1 MSKLFP
7 KKYGLMFHHFHSSKT
22 NKTEGSITKKKFEN
36 ILKKIGLKNIISAQ
50 EFIKSSEKVC
60 ITFDD
65 SLKCQYDIAL
75 PVLNKYNLKAFWF
88 LYSSSLN
95 PKIDNIEI
103 FRIFRNKRFI
113 NFNNFYKK
121 FLNYLLNKKNFN
133 SFLEKNHNEMKKVKK
148 NYPFYSLIEIEFRFI
163 RDKFLSKKQYVNLIK
178 KMYVDFKF
186 NYKKEAKNIFLNKS
200 QIKKLSKN
208 GQIIGLHSHSHP
220 TKISALSQNKQLE
233 EYKKNK
239 VVLEKIINK
248 KITTSSHPS
257 GDYNLD
263 TLKVLKKLG
272 IILSFRS
279 NNKKDNKYL
288 NTTYENLTVPR
299 EDHVNF

>member
-7 KKYGLMFHHFHSSKT
+7 KKYGLMFHHFHSSK
-22 NKTEGSITKKKFEN
+22 NSKTEGSITKKKFEN
-36 ILKKIGLKNIISAQ
+36 TLKKVGLKNIISAHK
-50 EFIKSSEKVC
+50 FIKSSDKVC

-65 SLKCQYDIAL
+65 SLSCQYDIAL
-75 PVLNKYNLKAFWF
+75 PILNKYNLKAFWF

-103 FRIFRNKRFI
+103 FRIFRNKKFA

-121 FLNYLLNKKNFN
+121 FLNFLVDKKNLN
-133 SFLEKNHNEMKKVKK
+133 SFLKKNYKEMKKLKK
-148 NYPFYSLIEIEFRFI
+148 NYPFYSLNEIEFRFI
-163 RDKFLSKKQYVNLIK
+163 RDKFLTKKQYISLIK
-178 KMYVDFKF
+178 KMYFDYKF

-220 TKISALSQNKQLE
+220 TKISALSQNEQLK

-239 VVLEKIINK
+239 VILEKIIDK
-248 KITTSSHPS
+248 KIITSSHPS
-257 GDYNLD
+257 GDYNLN
-263 TLKVLKKLG
+263 TLKILKRLG

-279 NNKKDNKYL
+279 NIKKDNRYL
-288 NTTYENLTVPR
+288 NTIYENLTVPR